1 MITDLIAYRQTFNKN
16 LGRWNIP
23 KKKEVL
29 KAANFNKQR
38 KHRWVPIINADNLR
52 GKTVPYIH
60 AIQQLQR
67 VVEKIRDKQGRKVWA
82 TVMSSKKVFHASNG
96 WHYIIFYLTCQR
108 INNEGR

>member
-1 MITDLIAYRQTFNKN
+1 MTTDLIAYRQTYNKS
-16 LGRWNIP
+16 LDRWNIP

-38 KHRWVPIINADNLR
+38 KHRWVPVNNAHKLR

-67 VVEKIRDKQGRKVWA
+67 VAEKIRDKNGRKVWA
-82 TVMSSKKVFHASNG
+82 TSLSSRKAFHASNG

-108 INNEGR
+108 IGYGGR